1 MIHQLIAFA
10 LRQRFLVLTVAIVA
24 IVAGIWAFRELPVDA
39 YPDLSP
45 PQVEII
51 TQWPGHAAEE
61 VERLV
66 TIPLEIAFNGAP
78 GITVERSISLYGLS
92 DVRMVFGYGTDPYF
106 DRDQIFQR
114 IGDAE
119 LPAGVTPSM
128 APLFSPSGLI
138 YRYVLESPDRSPQEL
153 KVIQDWVLFRRYKS
167 IPGIADDSGIGGTT
181 RQYQVVLDANALNTY
196 HVAVADVVSA
206 LSNNNQNAGGGF
218 YQQGGQFTYVRGLGR
233 ITDLP
238 DIGNVVIANH
248 NGVPIHVANVGKV
261 TLGDAPRLGQFGY
274 MDKNEAVEGVLFLR
288 TGDPAQTVLESVQA
302 MTDHLNH
309 DVLPRDVRVHP
320 YYDRTDLVHLT
331 TRTVEHNMVLGVL
344 LVTVILVLFLRSFR
358 TGLIVATTIP
368 LALAVAFL
376 LLKTRHVPANLL
388 SLGAVDFGILV
399 DAGVIMVE
407 NIFRVLGER
416 RAAAARLAGGM
427 PAEDENLDGAVLGA
441 ARDVGRPIFYSTA
454 VIIAAYL
461 PIYVLHG
468 PAARLFSPMA
478 DTVVYALLGTLL
490 FSLTLLPV
498 LCSIIMRKGV
508 RDEEGPIFGAFKRW
522 YMRMLDRC
530 LARPVLTTAACVLA
544 FAATLLTL
552 FSIGSEF
559 MPKLDEGALWV
570 RATMP
575 YTISF
580 DEAEKIPPQVRKLL
594 REFPEVTT
602 VASELGRPDDG
613 TDPTGFFNCEFYV
626 GLRPYEEWTGSI
638 ENKPELIAAI
648 KRKLESFPGIIF
660 NYTQP
665 AEDAVDEASTGLK
678 SALAVKVFGPD
689 LKTLEDIAGQI
700 KRSIARVPGINEIT
714 IVRELGQP
722 NLDVKIDREKVAR
735 YGLDVATINGMIE
748 AAIGGVAATQVIQG
762 EREFDLIV
770 RMDERY
776 RSNPEAIG
784 RLLVTTP
791 NGQRLPLSTF
801 ATLTVGLGP
810 SFVYREASE
819 RYIGI
824 QYSVDGRDLGS
835 TVADALAAV
844 QRDVHVPTG
853 YALQW
858 GGEYRDFLDAKAEM
872 RFIIPLTLVLI
883 FFIIFGLYGNLKY
896 PLMIAVS
903 VLVTE
908 VQGGLVALWLG
919 HTNLSV
925 SSGLGFLALFG
936 VSVQTG
942 IIFISHANKLRK
954 AGMTLDEA
962 TREAAAVRLRPIL
975 ITALVACVGL
985 MPAAFSHAIGSDSQR
1000 PFAQVV
1006 VGGLLSRLALSIF
1019 LLPVL
1024 YRWASRSGDRLEV

>member
-1 MIHQLIAFA
+1 MIHKLIAMA
-10 LRQRFLVLTVAIVA
+10 LRQRFVVLVAALLTIAG
-24 IVAGIWAFRELPVDA
+24 GIWAFHGLPVDA

-61 VERLV
+61 VERQI

-92 DVRMVFGYGTDPYF
+92 DVRLVFGYDTNPYF
-106 DRDQIFQR
+106 DREQISQR
-114 IGDAE
+114 ISDAE
-119 LPAGVTPSM
+119 LPSGITPSM

-153 KVIQDWVLFRRYKS
+153 KVIQDWVLFRRYKA

-181 RQYQVVLDANALNTY
+181 RQYQVVLDANALSTY
-196 HVAVADVVSA
+196 HVGVSDVVNA
-206 LSNNNQNAGGGF
+206 LANNNQNAGGGF
-218 YQQGGQFTYVRGLGR
+218 YQLGGQFTYVRGLGR

-238 DIGNVVIANH
+238 DIGNVVVANH
-248 NGVPIHVANVGKV
+248 NGVPIHVSNVGQV
-261 TLGDAPRLGQFGY
+261 MLGDAPRLGQFGY
-274 MDKNEAVEGVLFLR
+274 MAKDDAVEGVLFLR
-288 TGDPAQTVLESVQA
+288 SGDPAQTVLESVEKV
-302 MTDHLNH
+302 TDHLNK

-320 YYDRTDLVHLT
+320 YYDRSDLVQLT
-331 TRTVEHNMVLGVL
+331 TRTVEHNMVFGIL
-344 LVTVILVLFLRSFR
+344 LVTIILVLFLRSFR
-358 TGLIVATTIP
+358 TGLIVATTIA

-376 LLKTRHVPANLL
+376 LLKVRHVPANLL

-407 NIFRVLGER
+407 NIFRVIGER
-416 RAAAARLAGGM
+416 RAMPTAAPG
-427 PAEDENLDGAVLGA
+427 DLDDAVLGA
-441 ARDVGRPIFYSTA
+441 AKDVGRPIFYSTA

-461 PIYVLHG
+461 PIYVLAG

-498 LCSIIMRKGV
+498 LCSIFMRKGV
-508 RDEEGPIFGAFKRW
+508 EDRDGRLFAAFKRW
-522 YMRMLDRC
+522 YMRTLERC
-530 LARPVLTTAACVLA
+530 LARPLLTTGACVLA
-544 FAATLLTL
+544 FAVTLLTL
-552 FSIGSEF
+552 FGIGSEF

-594 REFPEVTT
+594 QEFPEVTT

-626 GLRPYEEWTGSI
+626 GLKPYDEWTGAF
-638 ENKPELIAAI
+638 ETKPELVEAI
-648 KRKLESFPGIIF
+648 KKKLERFPGIVF

-678 SALAVKVFGPD
+678 SSLAIKVFGPD
-689 LKTLEDIAGQI
+689 LKILEATAGDIKKAIG
-700 KRSIARVPGINEIT
+700 KVPGIAEIT

-722 NLDVKIDREKVAR
+722 NLDVKIDRQKVAR
-735 YGLDVATINGMIE
+735 YGLDVATIDGMIE
-748 AAIGGVAATQVIQG
+748 AAVGGVPATQVIQG
-762 EREFDLIV
+762 EREFDLVV

-776 RSNPEAIG
+776 RGDPEAIG
-784 RLLVTTP
+784 RLLVPTP
-791 NGQRLPLSTF
+791 SGQRLPLSTF
-801 ATLTVGLGP
+801 ATLSIGQGP
-810 SFVYREASE
+810 SFVYREAGE

-824 QYSVDGRDLGS
+824 QYSVEGRDLGS
-835 TVADALAAV
+835 AVNDAIAQV
-844 QRDVHVPTG
+844 RTDVHVPSG
-853 YALQW
+853 YELQW

-872 RFIIPLTLVLI
+872 AIIIPITLLLI

-896 PLMIAVS
+896 PLMIAIS

-908 VQGGLVALWLG
+908 VQGGLIALWLG

-954 AGMTLDEA
+954 AGMSLDEA
-962 TREAAAVRLRPIL
+962 TRESAAVRLRPIL

-985 MPAAFSHAIGSDSQR
+985 LPAAFSHAIGSDSQR

>member
-1 MIHQLIAFA
+1 MIHKLIAMA
-10 LRQRFLVLTVAIVA
+10 LRQRFVVLVAALLTIAG
-24 IVAGIWAFRELPVDA
+24 GIWAFHGLPVDA

-61 VERLV
+61 VERQI

-92 DVRMVFGYGTDPYF
+92 DVRLVFGYDTNPYF
-106 DRDQIFQR
+106 DREQISQR
-114 IGDAE
+114 ISDAE
-119 LPAGVTPSM
+119 LPSGITPAM

-153 KVIQDWVLFRRYKS
+153 KVIQDWVLFRRYKA

-181 RQYQVVLDANALNTY
+181 RQYQVVLDANALSTY
-196 HVAVADVVSA
+196 HVAVSDVVNA
-206 LSNNNQNAGGGF
+206 LANNNQNAGGGF

-238 DIGNVVIANH
+238 DIGNVVVANH
-248 NGVPIHVANVGKV
+248 NGVPIHVSNVGQV

-274 MDKNEAVEGVLFLR
+274 MAKDDAVEGVLFLR
-288 TGDPAQTVLESVQA
+288 SGDPAQTVLESVEKV
-302 MTDHLNH
+302 TEHLNK

-320 YYDRTDLVHLT
+320 YYDRTDLVKLT
-331 TRTVEHNMVLGVL
+331 TRTVEHNMVFGIL
-344 LVTVILVLFLRSFR
+344 LVTIILVLFLRSFR
-358 TGLIVATTIP
+358 TGLIVATTIA

-376 LLKTRHVPANLL
+376 LLKVRHVPANLL

-407 NIFRVLGER
+407 NIFRVIGER
-416 RAAAARLAGGM
+416 RAAAASSG
-427 PAEDENLDGAVLGA
+427 DLDDVVLGA
-441 ARDVGRPIFYSTA
+441 AKDVGRPIFYSTA

-461 PIYVLHG
+461 PIYVLAG

-498 LCSIIMRKGV
+498 LCSIFMRKGV
-508 RDEEGPIFGAFKRW
+508 EDRDGRLFAAFKRW
-522 YMRMLDRC
+522 YMRTLERC
-530 LARPVLTTAACVLA
+530 LARPLLTTGACVLA
-544 FAATLLTL
+544 FAVTLLTL

-580 DEAEKIPPQVRKLL
+580 DEAQKIPPEVRRLL
-594 REFPEVTT
+594 QEFPEVTT

-626 GLRPYEEWTGSI
+626 GLKPYDEWSGQFRT
-638 ENKPELIAAI
+638 KPELVEAI
-648 KRKLESFPGIIF
+648 RKKLARFPGIVF

-678 SALAVKVFGPD
+678 SSLAIKVFGPD
-689 LKTLEDIAGQI
+689 LKVLEATAGDIKKAIG
-700 KRSIARVPGINEIT
+700 KVPGIAEIT

-722 NLDVKIDREKVAR
+722 NLDVKIDRQKVAR
-735 YGLDVATINGMIE
+735 YGLDVATIDGMIE
-748 AAIGGVAATQVIQG
+748 AAVGGVPATQVIQG
-762 EREFDLIV
+762 EREFDLVV

-776 RSNPEAIG
+776 RGDPEAIG
-784 RLLVTTP
+784 RLLVPTP
-791 NGQRLPLSTF
+791 SGQRLPLSTF
-801 ATLTVGLGP
+801 ATLSIGQGP
-810 SFVYREASE
+810 SFVYREAGE

-835 TVADALAAV
+835 AVNDAIAQV

-853 YALQW
+853 YELQW

-872 RFIIPLTLVLI
+872 AIIIPITLLLI

-896 PLMIAVS
+896 PLMIAIS

-908 VQGGLVALWLG
+908 VQGGLIALWLG

-954 AGMTLDEA
+954 AGMSLDEA
-962 TREAAAVRLRPIL
+962 TRESAAVRLRPIL

-985 MPAAFSHAIGSDSQR
+985 LPAAFSHAIGSDSQR